1 MLKTRKSRTV
11 SGHKSGYAT
20 LFKLSQTFRPCKV
33 AGLGLGWSTCESC
46 ESTGSCGSCAAE
58 AVLVLATRVATQE
71 ASSSEVDDRMDE
83 LENDKDEGA
92 VCEGGRGT
100 GPGDSMDGMS
110 LWQVA
115 K

>member
-1 MLKTRKSRTV
+1 M
-11 SGHKSGYAT
+11 
-20 LFKLSQTFRPCKV
+20 
-33 AGLGLGWSTCESC
+33 
-46 ESTGSCGSCAAE
+46 
-58 AVLVLATRVATQE
+58 ATQ
-71 ASSSEVDDRMDE
+71 EVDDRMDE

>member
-1 MLKTRKSRTV
+1 MRHFSNFPRTSDPV
-11 SGHKSGYAT
+11 N
-20 LFKLSQTFRPCKV
+20 LLVWLICE
-33 AGLGLGWSTCESC
+33 TCG
-46 ESTGSCGSCAAE
+46 STGSYGSYASE
-58 AVLVLATRVATQE
+58 AVLVLATRVATQ
-71 ASSSEVDDRMDE
+71 EVDDRMDE